1 MIRKHN
7 NDTSLEN
14 PMYQQLTCDG
24 ILSDNAF
31 SEALPISEGVRR
43 EMLKEKELV
52 RKYHITQR

>member
-1 MIRKHN
+1 MIRKQN
-7 NDTSLEN
+7 NDISLGN

-43 EMLKEKELV
+43 EMLKEKEVV
-52 RKYHITQR
+52 R